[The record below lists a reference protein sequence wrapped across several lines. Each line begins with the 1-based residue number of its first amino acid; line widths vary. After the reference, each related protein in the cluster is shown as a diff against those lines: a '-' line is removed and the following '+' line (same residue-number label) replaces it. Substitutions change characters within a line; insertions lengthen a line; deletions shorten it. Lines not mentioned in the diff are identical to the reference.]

1 MAKTTKRQKKYIEL
15 IDDKKLYSID
25 EAVSLLKDIPHPK
38 FDESVE
44 FVLNLGIDSKKS
56 DQLVRGTV
64 VLPAGTGKNV
74 RVAVFA
80 EGQDAEAATGA
91 GADFVGSGDLIEKI
105 TNGWLEFDVAIAMP
119 QMMKNLSKLGK
130 ILGPRGLMPNPKSG
144 TVTDDLAGAV
154 SEVKKGKVEFKA
166 DKTGSIHLAVGKVSF
181 EKKDLKSNI
190 SALLEAVVRAK
201 PAAAKGKFIKNAA
214 LSTTMGPGLKIDV
227 TDKGIKF

>member
-1 MAKTTKRQKKYIEL
+1 MNVKTKRQKQYADRVDE
-15 IDDKKLYSID
+15 KKLYSID

-44 FVLNLGIDSKKS
+44 LVLNLGIDSKKS

-80 EGQDAEAATGA
+80 EGQNAEAATGA

-105 TNGWLEFDVAIAMP
+105 ANGWLGFDVAIAMP
-119 QMMKNLSKLGK
+119 QMMRNLSKLGK

-166 DKTGSIHLAVGKVSF
+166 DKTGSIHLSVGKVSF
-181 EKKDLKSNI
+181 EKDNLKSNI
-190 SALLEAVVRAK
+190 SALLEAIVRAK
-201 PAAAKGKFIKNAA
+201 PPAAKGKFIKNAA

-227 TDKGIKF
+227 GEYR